1 MKCLKK
7 IIALAI
13 VATMVMGLCAI
24 NVSAAD
30 FTGLNVVFKNA
41 KGDVITSAKAGTT
54 ITAEVTLPNGTYQNA
69 AIAFMPNKDAGIEL
83 TNEDMHKTDGI
94 SYNTFQVD
102 AYTGSATAIAT
113 SSFTIDDAP
122 YFTIDITIPA
132 TATEGSLKLL
142 EVDEDA
148 GCFVTTDKMY
158 DIPVAS
164 YSITVLDGFKVASAE
179 YMGNTSF
186 EFGVNKEYLE
196 TYFADKQIRVFNDNK
211 EKYEDFDIDKIDV
224 IDTFEKNTAGTF
236 ENAVKLTVYKES
248 FTDDKL
254 ASAEDD
260 VLVEIPITVTP
271 YDLANGAGF
280 TGNYTDMT
288 YTINEEGGQ
297 IDEDGLVE
305 DFNEKGYTGTVTLDS
320 RGYVE
325 NVNVVAKSASGM
337 LDLTQL
343 SDISQGTN
351 VVVLT
356 LGIVSTSG
364 NLTGDLQIPNA
375 IAYVIPAEI
384 KGGNFKVTGTRNT
397 AKPVIDVTLPD
408 GFEPTVG
415 DKVVATIYD
424 DDFEVVSAIEA
435 EILLGSSVFDTG
447 KIKLESEKTLKDLGF
462 VVGDTFYVGVDY
474 NNAAL
479 VIPIAGAVDAYTPY
493 KECKVLAQSSG
504 SGTGGF
510 TPGTDVDAKEYS
522 VNIGETENGKVTASA
537 TRAAE
542 GTVVTVTATPNEG
555 YYLADVTVY
564 DAAENEIAVVDNAF
578 TMPANSV
585 IVYATFAE
593 GDEPITPPVDSYEF
607 VDVSST
613 HWAYE
618 YIGALKALGI
628 VGGVDEEGKYFE
640 PESNV
645 TRAEFTKM
653 IVGIL
658 GLDVNPNATVDFTDA
673 KNDWYTPYIAAA
685 VEAGIVNGVSDTE
698 FAPNAAISRQDA
710 CTILGRIFI
719 GVDAPEFDILKWNDS
734 AKIADYAKQYVQ
746 ILAALEIV
754 NGYGDNTFRPTE
766 NITRA
771 EAAKVIYLSM
781 AELAIESA
789 EEEIVEEAIDAG
801 LVTE

>member
-164 YSITVLDGFKVASAE
+164 YSITVLDGFTADHAKAATINPLAFGIDEDDAE
-179 YMGNTSF
+179 AALMNT
-186 EFGVNKEYLE
+186 EITVY
-196 TYFADKQIRVFNDNK
+196 NDNETK
-211 EKYEDFDIDKIDV
+211 SEKFKPDSVEIEDFVRFAPGEYDVTFTID
-224 IDTFEKNTAGTF
+224 
-236 ENAVKLTVYKES
+236 KES
-248 FTDDKL
+248 FTDDTVA
-254 ASAEDD
+254 ASEVDITCEATVVVEQGKASNGLLETDAEDLLYIVQD
-260 VLVEIPITVTP
+260 
-271 YDLANGAGF
+271 
-280 TGNYTDMT
+280 
-288 YTINEEGGQ
+288 EGTA
-297 IDEDGLVE
+297 DEDQIAG
-305 DFNEKGYTGTVTLDS
+305 DFFAKGYYGTLVFTN
-320 RGYVE
+320 GYEEEVR
-325 NVNVVAKSASGM
+325 VVAASVSNS
-337 LDLTQL
+337 LDLTEI
-343 SDISQGTN
+343 SDLEEPTN
-351 VVVLT
+351 VATIT
-356 LGIVSTSG
+356 LGIVLLDGTALVNDYSG
-364 NLTGDLQIPNA
+364 SQTVL
-375 IAYVIPAEI
+375 AYVVPAEI
-384 KGGNFKVTGTRNT
+384 KGCNFKVTGTGNT
-397 AKPVIDVTLPD
+397 AKPVIDVELSE
-408 GFEPTVG
+408 GFGPVIG
-415 DKVVATIYD
+415 DEVVATIYD
-424 DDFEVVSAIEA
+424 DEFEPVKTITK
-435 EILLGSSVFDTG
+435 EIMLGSSVFETG
-447 KIKLESEKTLKDLGF
+447 KIKLESDKMLKEMGF
-462 VVGDTFYVGVDY
+462 TVGDTFYVGVDY
-474 NNAAL
+474 NGAAL
-479 VIPIAGAVDAYTPY
+479 VLPIPGAVEAYTPY
-493 KECKVLAQSSG
+493 KECKVLARTPG
-504 SGTGGF
+504 GGGTGGF

-522 VNIGETENGKVTASA
+522 VNIGETENGKVVASA

-542 GTVVTVTATPNEG
+542 GTVVTVTATPDEG

-593 GDEPITPPVDSYEF
+593 GEEPITPPVDSYEF
-607 VDVSST
+607 ADVPTT

-628 VGGVDEEGKYFE
+628 VGGVDEEGKYYE

-746 ILAALEIV
+746 VLAALEIV

-789 EEEIVEEAIDAG
+789 EEEVEAAVAEELGIEA
-801 LVTE
+801 E